1 MFHLISGMEKNLC
14 IRGVYLDILSKTFC
28 LTVPKT
34 LVHESFSVSL
44 ISGVKKLHALE
55 G

>member
-1 MFHLISGMEKNLC
+1 MFLLMSGMEKNLC
-14 IRGVYLDILSKTFC
+14 IRGVYLDILPKTFC

-34 LVHESFSVSL
+34 LVHESSSVSL
-44 ISGVKKLHALE
+44 ISGVKKIHALE